1 MYTKKLLI
9 NEIDKL
15 SQKYNLSLKMLEF
28 KFSKEESTIKH
39 EDIDRDIKY
48 GLKNPT
54 VYGLL
59 ENGNNNSLGEFKKYL
74 NKLGDD
80 NIIAL
85 HVELNSYHA
94 NNISQ
99 AATLIKKEQDNIM
112 KVKQELKKIFANSK
126 ILIFI
131 DNIEG
136 PLDIIP
142 NCDNSG
148 IIIDILK
155 ISFRNLIKESSIFI
169 NIPYQKIATIKEN
182 DKLNAI
188 IKVVIV

>member
-48 GLKNPT
+48 GLKKPT

-85 HVELNSYHA
+85 HVELNSHHA

-112 KVKQELKKIFANSK
+112 KAKQELKKIFANSK

-169 NIPYQKIATIKEN
+169 NIPYQKIATIEEN
-182 DKLNAI
+182 D
-188 IKVVIV
+188 

>member
-85 HVELNSYHA
+85 HVELNSHHA

-112 KVKQELKKIFANSK
+112 KAKQELKKIFANSK